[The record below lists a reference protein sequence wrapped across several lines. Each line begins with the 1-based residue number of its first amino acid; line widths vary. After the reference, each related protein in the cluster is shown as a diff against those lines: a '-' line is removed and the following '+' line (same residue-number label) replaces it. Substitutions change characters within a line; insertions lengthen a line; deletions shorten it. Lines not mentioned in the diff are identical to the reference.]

1 MKLKASTIVEAF
13 FILNPLYLKS
23 YSIKLKKMKHL
34 AYVLILVLAF
44 SCKEDQ
50 KEKVDTKVEST
61 IHTETTTQN
70 TEKDVETDTDLPFLI
85 DIKSLEKD
93 TSSNP
98 IEAFKTKATNVAIEV
113 VKLNKD
119 NIKDALTKAKDF
131 KNVVIT
137 VDNHTIVKLDVNDC
151 KPSGAWSACMPKAE
165 GYIKKGDLAYQNDY
179 ANNIIGLPDNQERLM
194 FLFD

>member
-1 MKLKASTIVEAF
+1 
-13 FILNPLYLKS
+13 
-23 YSIKLKKMKHL
+23 MKHL
-34 AYVLILVLAF
+34 AYVLILVLAL
-44 SCKEDQ
+44 SCKNNQ

-61 IHTETTTQN
+61 TQN
-70 TEKDVETDTDLPFLI
+70 TEKDAETTTNLPFLI

-93 TSSNP
+93 TSANP
-98 IEAFKTKATNVAIEV
+98 IETFKTKATNLATEV
-113 VKLNKD
+113 IKLNKD

-137 VDNHTIVKLDVNDC
+137 VDNHTIIKLNVNDC

-179 ANNIIGLPDNQERLM
+179 ANNIIGLPDGQERLL

>member
-1 MKLKASTIVEAF
+1 
-13 FILNPLYLKS
+13 
-23 YSIKLKKMKHL
+23 MKHL
-34 AYVLILVLAF
+34 AYVLILVLAL
-44 SCKEDQ
+44 SCKNNQ

-61 IHTETTTQN
+61 TQN
-70 TEKDVETDTDLPFLI
+70 TEKDAETTTNLPFLI

-93 TSSNP
+93 TSANP
-98 IEAFKTKATNVAIEV
+98 IETFKTKATNLATEV
-113 VKLNKD
+113 IKLNKD

-165 GYIKKGDLAYQNDY
+165 GYIKKGELAYQNDY
-179 ANNIIGLPDNQERLM
+179 ANNIIGLPDDQERLL

>member
-1 MKLKASTIVEAF
+1 
-13 FILNPLYLKS
+13 
-23 YSIKLKKMKHL
+23 MKHL

-44 SCKEDQ
+44 SCKDNQ

-61 IHTETTTQN
+61 TQN
-70 TEKDVETDTDLPFLI
+70 TEKDTETTTDLPFLK

-93 TSSNP
+93 TSANP
-98 IEAFKTKATNVAIEV
+98 IEAFKTKATNVATEV
-113 VKLNKD
+113 VKINKN

-179 ANNIIGLPDNQERLM
+179 ANHIIGLPDDQERLM

>member
-1 MKLKASTIVEAF
+1 
-13 FILNPLYLKS
+13 
-23 YSIKLKKMKHL
+23 MKHL
-34 AYVLILVLAF
+34 AYVLILVLAL
-44 SCKEDQ
+44 SCKNNQ

-61 IHTETTTQN
+61 TQN
-70 TEKDVETDTDLPFLI
+70 TEKDTETTTDLPFLK

-93 TSSNP
+93 TSANP
-98 IEAFKTKATNVAIEV
+98 IETFKTKATNLATEV
-113 VKLNKD
+113 IKLNKD

-131 KNVVIT
+131 KNVVVT
-137 VDNHTIVKLDVNDC
+137 VGNHTIVKLDVNDC

-179 ANNIIGLPDNQERLM
+179 ANNIIGLPDDQERLM

>member
-1 MKLKASTIVEAF
+1 
-13 FILNPLYLKS
+13 
-23 YSIKLKKMKHL
+23 MKHL
-34 AYVLILVLAF
+34 AYVLILVLAL
-44 SCKEDQ
+44 SCKNNQ

-61 IHTETTTQN
+61 TQN
-70 TEKDVETDTDLPFLI
+70 TEKDAETTTNLPFLI
-85 DIKSLEKD
+85 DIKNLEKD
-93 TSSNP
+93 TSANP
-98 IEAFKTKATNVAIEV
+98 IEAFKTKATNLATKV

-137 VDNHTIVKLDVNDC
+137 VDNHTIIKLNVNDC

-179 ANNIIGLPDNQERLM
+179 ANNIIGLPDGQERLL

>member
-1 MKLKASTIVEAF
+1 
-13 FILNPLYLKS
+13 
-23 YSIKLKKMKHL
+23 MKHL

-44 SCKEDQ
+44 SCKDNQ
-50 KEKVDTKVEST
+50 KEKVETTVET
-61 IHTETTTQN
+61 TTHTETSTQN
-70 TEKDVETDTDLPFLI
+70 TEKNTETTADLPFLK

-93 TSSNP
+93 KSANP
-98 IEAFKTKATNVAIEV
+98 IEAFKTKATNIATEV

-151 KPSGAWSACMPKAE
+151 KPSSAWSACMPKAE
-165 GYIKKGDLAYQNDY
+165 GYIKKGDLVYQNDY
-179 ANNIIGLPDNQERLM
+179 ANNIIGLPDGQERLL

>member
-1 MKLKASTIVEAF
+1 
-13 FILNPLYLKS
+13 
-23 YSIKLKKMKHL
+23 MKHL
-34 AYVLILVLAF
+34 AYLLILVLAF
-44 SCKEDQ
+44 SCKDNQ
-50 KEKVDTKVEST
+50 KEKTDTKVEST
-61 IHTETTTQN
+61 TRTENTETT
-70 TEKDVETDTDLPFLI
+70 TDLPFLK

-93 TSSNP
+93 TSANP
-98 IEAFKTKATNVAIEV
+98 IEAFKTIATNLATEV

-179 ANNIIGLPDNQERLM
+179 ANNIIGLPDDQERLL
-194 FLFD
+194 FLF

>member
-1 MKLKASTIVEAF
+1 
-13 FILNPLYLKS
+13 
-23 YSIKLKKMKHL
+23 MKHL
-34 AYVLILVLAF
+34 TYVLILVLAF
-44 SCKEDQ
+44 SCKDNQ

-61 IHTETTTQN
+61 TQN
-70 TEKDVETDTDLPFLI
+70 TEKDTETTTDLSFLK

-93 TSSNP
+93 TSANP
-98 IEAFKTKATNVAIEV
+98 IEAFKTKATNLATEV
-113 VKLNKD
+113 VKINKD

-151 KPSGAWSACMPKAE
+151 KLSGAWSACMPKAE

-179 ANNIIGLPDNQERLM
+179 ANNIIGLPDGQERLI

>member
-1 MKLKASTIVEAF
+1 
-13 FILNPLYLKS
+13 
-23 YSIKLKKMKHL
+23 MKHL

-44 SCKEDQ
+44 SCKDNQ

-61 IHTETTTQN
+61 TQN
-70 TEKDVETDTDLPFLI
+70 TEKDTETTADLPFLK

-93 TSSNP
+93 TSANP
-98 IEAFKTKATNVAIEV
+98 IEAFKTKATNLATEV

-179 ANNIIGLPDNQERLM
+179 ANNIIGLPDGQERLL

>member
-1 MKLKASTIVEAF
+1 
-13 FILNPLYLKS
+13 
-23 YSIKLKKMKHL
+23 MKHL

-44 SCKEDQ
+44 SCKDNQ

-61 IHTETTTQN
+61 TQN
-70 TEKDVETDTDLPFLI
+70 TEKDTETTADLPFLK

-93 TSSNP
+93 TSANP
-98 IEAFKTKATNVAIEV
+98 IEAFKTKATNLATEV

-179 ANNIIGLPDNQERLM
+179 ANNIIGLPDDQERLM

>member
-1 MKLKASTIVEAF
+1 
-13 FILNPLYLKS
+13 
-23 YSIKLKKMKHL
+23 MKHL
-34 AYVLILVLAF
+34 AYVLILVLAL
-44 SCKEDQ
+44 SCKNNQ

-61 IHTETTTQN
+61 TQN
-70 TEKDVETDTDLPFLI
+70 TEKDAETTTNLPFLI

-93 TSSNP
+93 TSANP
-98 IEAFKTKATNVAIEV
+98 IETFKTKATNLATEV
-113 VKLNKD
+113 IKLNKD

-179 ANNIIGLPDNQERLM
+179 ANNIIGLPDGQERLL

>member
-1 MKLKASTIVEAF
+1 
-13 FILNPLYLKS
+13 
-23 YSIKLKKMKHL
+23 MKHL
-34 AYVLILVLAF
+34 AYLLILVLAF
-44 SCKEDQ
+44 SCKDNQ

-61 IHTETTTQN
+61 TYTENTTQN
-70 TEKDVETDTDLPFLI
+70 TKKDVETTTDLPFLI

-93 TSSNP
+93 TSANP
-98 IEAFKTKATNVAIEV
+98 IETFKTKATNVETEV
-113 VKLNKD
+113 IKLNKD

-137 VDNHTIVKLDVNDC
+137 VDNHTIVKLDINDC
-151 KPSGAWSACMPKAE
+151 KPSGAWSTCMPKAE
-165 GYIKKGDLAYQNDY
+165 GYIKKGGLVYQNDY

>member
-1 MKLKASTIVEAF
+1 
-13 FILNPLYLKS
+13 
-23 YSIKLKKMKHL
+23 MKHL

-44 SCKEDQ
+44 SCKDNQ
-50 KEKVDTKVEST
+50 KEKVETTVET
-61 IHTETTTQN
+61 TTHTETSTQN
-70 TEKDVETDTDLPFLI
+70 TEKNTETTADLPFLK

-93 TSSNP
+93 KSANP
-98 IEAFKTKATNVAIEV
+98 IEAFKTKATNIATEV

-119 NIKDALTKAKDF
+119 NIKDALAKAKDF

-151 KPSGAWSACMPKAE
+151 KPSSAWSACMPKAE
-165 GYIKKGDLAYQNDY
+165 GYIKKGDLVYQNDY
-179 ANNIIGLPDNQERLM
+179 ANNIIGLPDGQERLL

>member
-1 MKLKASTIVEAF
+1 
-13 FILNPLYLKS
+13 
-23 YSIKLKKMKHL
+23 MKHL

-44 SCKEDQ
+44 SCKDNQ

-61 IHTETTTQN
+61 TQN
-70 TEKDVETDTDLPFLI
+70 TEKDTETTTDLSFLK

-93 TSSNP
+93 TSANP
-98 IEAFKTKATNVAIEV
+98 IKAFKTKATNLATEV

>member
-1 MKLKASTIVEAF
+1 
-13 FILNPLYLKS
+13 
-23 YSIKLKKMKHL
+23 MKHL

-44 SCKEDQ
+44 SCKDNQ

-61 IHTETTTQN
+61 TQN
-70 TEKDVETDTDLPFLI
+70 TEKDTETTADLPFLK

-93 TSSNP
+93 TSANP
-98 IEAFKTKATNVAIEV
+98 IEAFKTKATNLATEV

-179 ANNIIGLPDNQERLM
+179 ANDIIGLPDDQERLM

>member
-1 MKLKASTIVEAF
+1 
-13 FILNPLYLKS
+13 
-23 YSIKLKKMKHL
+23 MKHL

-44 SCKEDQ
+44 SCKDNQ

-61 IHTETTTQN
+61 TQN
-70 TEKDVETDTDLPFLI
+70 TEKDTETTADLPFLK

-93 TSSNP
+93 TSANP
-98 IEAFKTKATNVAIEV
+98 IETFKTKATNLATEV
-113 VKLNKD
+113 IKLNKD

-179 ANNIIGLPDNQERLM
+179 ANNIIGLPDDQERLM

>member
-1 MKLKASTIVEAF
+1 
-13 FILNPLYLKS
+13 
-23 YSIKLKKMKHL
+23 MKHL
-34 AYVLILVLAF
+34 AYVLILVLAL
-44 SCKEDQ
+44 SCKDNQ

-61 IHTETTTQN
+61 TQN
-70 TEKDVETDTDLPFLI
+70 TEKDTETTTDLPFLK

-93 TSSNP
+93 TSANP
-98 IEAFKTKATNVAIEV
+98 IEAFKTKATNLATEV
-113 VKLNKD
+113 VKINKD

-137 VDNHTIVKLDVNDC
+137 VDNHTIVKLNVNDC

-179 ANNIIGLPDNQERLM
+179 ANNIIGLPDGQERLI

>member
-1 MKLKASTIVEAF
+1 
-13 FILNPLYLKS
+13 
-23 YSIKLKKMKHL
+23 MKHL

-44 SCKEDQ
+44 SCKDNQ

-61 IHTETTTQN
+61 TQN
-70 TEKDVETDTDLPFLI
+70 TEKDTETTADLPFLK

-93 TSSNP
+93 TSANP
-98 IEAFKTKATNVAIEV
+98 IEAFKTKATNLATEV

-179 ANNIIGLPDNQERLM
+179 ANNIIGLPDDQDLLM
-194 FLFD
+194 FLFE

>member
-1 MKLKASTIVEAF
+1 
-13 FILNPLYLKS
+13 
-23 YSIKLKKMKHL
+23 MKHL
-34 AYVLILVLAF
+34 AYVLILVLAL
-44 SCKEDQ
+44 SCKNNQ

-61 IHTETTTQN
+61 TQN
-70 TEKDVETDTDLPFLI
+70 TEKDAETTTNLPFLI

-93 TSSNP
+93 TSANP
-98 IEAFKTKATNVAIEV
+98 IETFKTKATNLATEV
-113 VKLNKD
+113 IKLNKD

-151 KPSGAWSACMPKAE
+151 KPSGAWSACMPKAK

-179 ANNIIGLPDNQERLM
+179 ANHIIGLPDDQERLM